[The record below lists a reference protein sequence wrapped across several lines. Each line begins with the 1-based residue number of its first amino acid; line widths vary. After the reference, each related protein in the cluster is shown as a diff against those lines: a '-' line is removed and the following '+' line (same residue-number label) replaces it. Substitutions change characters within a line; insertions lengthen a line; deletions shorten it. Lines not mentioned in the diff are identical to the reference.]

1 MEEMERDYEARPE
14 LDYYEGAGLDDADQE
29 ELSANARREV
39 DAAMDNDQ
47 RRRDNMQRRVPG
59 ALLDGE
65 FDNEEEE
72 MML

>member
-1 MEEMERDYEARPE
+1 
-14 LDYYEGAGLDDADQE
+14 
-29 ELSANARREV
+29 
-39 DAAMDNDQ
+39 MDNDQ